1 MTNTQTKQKHTKNTT
16 APFFFLCNRR
26 ATVRK
31 RRTSKNSLPAG
42 RFDEKENFEH
52 SKTESF
58 RLPSVW
64 GAGGGRERRKRDHV
78 LLPTPLHQPN
88 PTQPTNQADRLSL
101 HWSLFS
107 WVDRTTSVE
116 CECWRNILTTVTSAM
131 MGDGSCRSFTC
142 QDNLSDVMS
151 VAEFKQREVVVI
163 AWIALKIYSKILL
176 TL

>member
-64 GAGGGRERRKRDHV
+64 GAGGGRERRKRDQV

-88 PTQPTNQADRLSL
+88 PTQPTNQAGILPL
-101 HWSLFS
+101 HWFLFS

-131 MGDGSCRSFTC
+131 MGGEVPVEVSPVKIILVMLC
-142 QDNLSDVMS
+142 QLLSLNNG
-151 VAEFKQREVVVI
+151 K
-163 AWIALKIYSKILL
+163 
-176 TL
+176 